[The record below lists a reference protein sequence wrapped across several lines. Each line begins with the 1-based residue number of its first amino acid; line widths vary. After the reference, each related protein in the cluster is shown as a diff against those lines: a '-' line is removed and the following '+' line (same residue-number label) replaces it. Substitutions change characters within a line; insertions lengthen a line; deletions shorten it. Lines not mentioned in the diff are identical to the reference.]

1 MLLIGSALSTSLRS
15 TSLCL
20 WCLCVSLIV
29 LGVVPNEVFGQANGT
44 VSLDS
49 WNDCPTKRALVEYV
63 GRVIDPNHKDFV
75 PVPERIAVFDNDGTL
90 WPENPIPFQLAY
102 AFDVVTKRAAIDSEF
117 AKHPMVQAVLKKDI
131 ATLTAGPKHEG
142 LLQVVAMTHAGIS
155 TEEFSK
161 SVSDWMQT
169 SKHPRYGRGYDK
181 LTYVPMQEV
190 LKYLRQNE
198 FKTYIVSGGGADFM
212 RVWSEQVYG
221 ISPEQVIGS
230 TARTRFEMRDGK
242 PVLIKTLEN
251 LFVDDKSGKPVGI
264 QMGIGRRPVVCFGNS
279 DGDFEMLQYTTIG
292 NPRASFGAIIH
303 HTDAEREY
311 AYDATPKSTGKLVV
325 ALQEASAQG
334 WYVVD
339 MKSDW
344 VRVFEE

>member
-1 MLLIGSALSTSLRS
+1 MNILTSPIRSLLH
-15 TSLCL
+15 L
-20 WCLCVSLIV
+20 WCLCVFVVALVAEPNGV
-29 LGVVPNEVFGQANGT
+29 LGQTNEKVW
-44 VSLDS
+44 LES

-63 GRVIDPNHKDFV
+63 GRVSDPNHKDFV

-102 AFDVVTKRAAIDSEF
+102 AFDIVTKRAANDLEF
-117 AKHPMVQAVLKKDI
+117 AKEPMVQAVLNKDI

-142 LLQVVAMTHAGIS
+142 LLQVVAMTHAGMI

-161 SVSDWMQT
+161 SVSDWIQT

-190 LKYLRQNE
+190 LRYLRQNE

-212 RVWSEQVYG
+212 RVWSERVYG

-230 TARTRFEMRDGK
+230 AARMRFEMRDGK
-242 PVLIKTLEN
+242 PVLIKTLDN
-251 LFVDDKSGKPVGI
+251 LFVDDKAGKPVGI

-279 DGDFEMLQYTTIG
+279 DGDYEMLQYTTIG

-311 AYDATPKSTGKLVV
+311 AYDVAPKSTGKLVV
-325 ALQEASAQG
+325 GLQEASAQG
-334 WYVVD
+334 WFVVD

-344 VRVFEE
+344 GRVFEE

>member
-1 MLLIGSALSTSLRS
+1 MHPMKFSFGSLLH
-15 TSLCL
+15 L
-20 WCLCVSLIV
+20 WCLCVSLVALAAVPSKV
-29 LGVVPNEVFGQANGT
+29 LGQTNEKVL
-44 VSLDS
+44 LDS

-90 WPENPIPFQLAY
+90 WPENPLPFQLAY

-117 AKHPMVQAVLKKDI
+117 AKHPMVQAVLNKDI

-212 RVWSEQVYG
+212 RVWSERVYG

-242 PVLIKTLEN
+242 PVLIKTLDN

-264 QMGIGRRPVVCFGNS
+264 QMGIGRRPVACFGNS